1 MNIKE
6 GSIPTA
12 LGAVVTTAGLISRQ
26 KAKKSLAWG
35 VVGFGLAHVVLG
47 GIDYFQHKD
56 ESF

>member
-35 VVGFGLAHVVLG
+35 VVGFGLAHMVLG
-47 GIDYFQHKD
+47 GIDYFQHRN
-56 ESF
+56 ENL